1 MIDQHSAVD
10 YERCGKEQHKGAMA
24 MVTNNSAKEEGIRTS
39 DSKLQVF
46 AAGTPDLESG
56 AKTAARYSKNGEAA
70 NTARDLVP
78 AISAPPE
85 VRIENYDA
93 AETKAC
99 IYHSPDCVYLAD
111 PQGSS
116 MEPGYFGYKPELKE
130 GDIQANLTSDIDPA
144 FNYDKAAAAAAG
156 KEGVDKTTP
165 APVDDDNDERAATV
179 MADGQANAVKER
191 AIAYNKLAATAFKRI
206 ADATADGMVETMC
219 NHEAGALPKKGTSMQ
234 QVLPPR
240 RGSTRCFA
248 TRTSLK
254 PWLLA

>member
-1 MIDQHSAVD
+1 MIYQHSAVD
-10 YERCGKEQHKGAMA
+10 YERRGKEQHKGAMA
-24 MVTNNSAKEEGIRTS
+24 MVTNNSAKEEWICTS
-39 DSKLQVF
+39 NPKLQVF
-46 AAGTPDLESG
+46 TTGTPDLETG

-85 VRIENYDA
+85 VRVENYDA

-116 MEPGYFGYKPELKE
+116 MGPGYFGYKPELKE

-179 MADGQANAVKER
+179 MADGQANAIKER

-206 ADATADGMVETMC
+206 ADAPADGMVEAMR
-219 NHEAGALPKKGTSMQ
+219 NHEAG
-234 QVLPPR
+234 VIV
-240 RGSTRCFA
+240 
-248 TRTSLK
+248 
-254 PWLLA
+254 